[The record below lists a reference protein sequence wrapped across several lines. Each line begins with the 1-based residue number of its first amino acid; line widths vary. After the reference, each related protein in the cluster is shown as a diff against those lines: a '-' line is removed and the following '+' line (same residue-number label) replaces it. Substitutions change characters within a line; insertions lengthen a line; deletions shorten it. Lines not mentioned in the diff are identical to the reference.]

1 MKVATYMEES
11 LSLPTRVRVGAGQ
24 LLSGVPWV
32 PGAKYA
38 AVRAILA
45 AALAGGTSRVT
56 GVPRT
61 DDTSVLLAA
70 LGRLGCDITW
80 VGAEEI
86 RVVGVAGHW
95 PVATQ
100 GAAVEID
107 VGNAGAVLRLLLG
120 ATATLPEVRFTT
132 AHTASLGQRPNAEL
146 LAALRDL
153 GAEAATR
160 DAEGRLP
167 ITLRR
172 GALHGGAV
180 RISGARS
187 SQFISAL
194 LFLAPQLAAP
204 LDIIITDV
212 LPSASF
218 VRLTIAMLAQAGI
231 AVEANAELHHLHIP
245 APQAFLA
252 RDWQLPRDD
261 PSAAVWLVAGAVA
274 GDVLTLMNLPRAT
287 EDGVAVRAALRALG
301 ADIAEVLASE
311 ADQVT
316 LVVRGGAP
324 LHGAAIDGA
333 ALIDSV
339 PVVAAAACFAEGTT
353 VIHNVGALRLKES
366 NRIDD
371 LCLELHRTGAHA
383 IAGPESV
390 TIIGQPAGIAGGAT
404 VDAHHDH
411 RLAMALSIVAL
422 RAHAP
427 LTITG
432 ADHVAKSYPAF
443 WRELARLG
451 ADVTS
456 E

>member
-1 MKVATYMEES
+1 MDDA
-11 LSLPTRVRVGAGQ
+11 LPERVRIGAGRP
-24 LLSGVPWV
+24 LSGAPWV

-45 AALAGGTSRVT
+45 AALADGTSHIT
-56 GVPRT
+56 GVPRS
-61 DDTSVLLAA
+61 DDTEVLLSA
-70 LGRLGCDITW
+70 LARLGCAVFWDGPEALRIMG
-80 VGAEEI
+80 GAG
-86 RVVGVAGHW
+86 RW
-95 PVATQ
+95 PVAAQ
-100 GAAVEID
+100 GTPVEID
-107 VGNAGAVLRLLLG
+107 AGNAGAILRLLLG

-132 AHTASLGQRPNAEL
+132 THAASLGQRPNAEL

-153 GAEAATR
+153 GAEVTAR

-167 ITLRR
+167 ITVRR
-172 GALHGGAV
+172 AALHGGTV

-194 LFLAPQLAAP
+194 LFLTPQLTSD
-204 LDIIITDV
+204 LDIIITDAM
-212 LPSASF
+212 PSASF

-231 AVEANAELHHLHIP
+231 VVTADATLQHLHIP
-245 APQAFLA
+245 APQTFRA
-252 RDWQLPRDD
+252 RDWTLPRDD
-261 PSAAVWLVAGAVA
+261 PSAAVWLAAGAVA
-274 GDVLTLMNLPRAT
+274 GDMLTLADLPRDT
-287 EDGVAVRAALRALG
+287 EDGLAVRAALRALG
-301 ADIAEVLASE
+301 ADITEMPANEPE
-311 ADQVT
+311 QVT
-316 LVVRGGAP
+316 LVVRGGAL
-324 LHGAAIDGA
+324 LHGAEIDGA

-339 PVVAAAACFAEGTT
+339 PVVAAAACFATGTT

-371 LCLELHRTGAHA
+371 LCLELHRAGARA
-383 IAGPESV
+383 IPGPDNI
-390 TIIGQPAGIAGGAT
+390 TIIGQPADIAGGAT

-427 LTITG
+427 LIITG

-443 WRELARLG
+443 WRELTRLG

-456 E
+456 V